1 MLGKKKHL
9 FKCSIDDCMPWPI
22 TEFPPAPFLIT
33 SKKGSPNKGI
43 LGVIMK
49 SHVMDMKFHP
59 LNFMLMKSV
68 NK

>member
-1 MLGKKKHL
+1 
-9 FKCSIDDCMPWPI
+9 MPWPI

-68 NK
+68 NKYIYIFIYLKLERNTFS

>member
-1 MLGKKKHL
+1 MIACLGQLLNFHL
-9 FKCSIDDCMPWPI
+9 L
-22 TEFPPAPFLIT
+22 PFLLPAG

-43 LGVIMK
+43 LGVLMK

>member
-1 MLGKKKHL
+1 
-9 FKCSIDDCMPWPI
+9 MPWPI